1 MLADVQVLISVC
13 GLAVHRGAD
22 GAISVPSYEDVQKG
36 ELAILLLFHGKLDVR
51 IPHCSVVSGGS
62 PPGPEIAQ
70 CRCHPHTS
78 PEKWRGVESG
88 QSLLLDKEF

>member
-1 MLADVQVLISVC
+1 MLADIQVLISVC
-13 GLAVHRGAD
+13 GLAVHRGTD

-62 PPGPEIAQ
+62 PTGPDIAQ
-70 CRCHPHTS
+70 CRCHPHTFS
-78 PEKWRGVESG
+78 RKVEGCGKWTEPSAR
-88 QSLLLDKEF
+88 